1 MKRQG
6 VVFDSWDK
14 GGESSVWLEVLEL
27 MRSCKFYCNMLL
39 RARQDCF
46 VLLRDFVMQ
55 FVLVSCDLNSGV
67 LMC

>member
-1 MKRQG
+1 
-6 VVFDSWDK
+6 VFDSRKK

-39 RARQDCF
+39 CARQDCF
-46 VLLRDFVMQ
+46 VLQCDFEVL
-55 FVLVSCDLNSGV
+55 FVLVSCGLNSDV